1 MPLILASNSASGGY
15 EVDNSLRFNVASTD
29 FLIRTIGSTGSNQ
42 IWTASGW
49 TKRQQLGA
57 SSSLYCSSDS
67 AAGNNFRSLFINAS
81 DQVQCAF
88 INVSY
93 TFQVETNALLRDV
106 SAWYHIVAAVD
117 TTQATASDRV
127 KIWINGVLQT
137 SFATASYPTQNA
149 TINFS
154 TSGYKQLIASLRDS
168 STILNGCYLAEMHI
182 LDGVAKQASDFGQTD
197 PSVPSSGIW
206 IPKAYSG
213 SYGTN
218 GFYLKFANSAALG
231 TDSSGNGNTFTVNNL
246 TSIDQTTDTPT
257 NNFATYN
264 PLMNKSSNVP
274 TMSDGNLTLTT
285 NACEFGS
292 VSSIGASKGKWYC
305 ELKWDSG
312 LYAHIGITGDPIT
325 LSANATPYAGI
336 TADSWGWNWGGTI
349 QNNGNVIATYSSFAT
364 SDILGIALDLDN
376 NKLYFSKNGT
386 FQNSADPSA
395 GTNGISITASSGV
408 KEGNYFIF
416 IGNGAAAGN
425 ATISGNFGNP
435 PFTISSGNADA
446 NGYGNFEYAVP
457 SGYYALNTKNLADYG

>member
-1 MPLILASNSASGGY
+1 MYIGTYSAGNYYGGY
-15 EVDNSLRFNVASTD
+15 MSDVALVDGQALTPSSFGKTD
-29 FLIRTIGSTGSNQ
+29 SATG
-42 IWTASGW
+42 IWTPLPFTG
-49 TKRQQLGA
+49 
-57 SSSLYCSSDS
+57 
-67 AAGNNFRSLFINAS
+67 
-81 DQVQCAF
+81 
-88 INVSY
+88 
-93 TFQVETNALLRDV
+93 TF
-106 SAWYHIVAAVD
+106 
-117 TTQATASDRV
+117 
-127 KIWINGVLQT
+127 
-137 SFATASYPTQNA
+137 
-149 TINFS
+149 
-154 TSGYKQLIASLRDS
+154 
-168 STILNGCYLAEMHI
+168 
-182 LDGVAKQASDFGQTD
+182 
-197 PSVPSSGIW
+197 
-206 IPKAYSG
+206 
-213 SYGTN
+213 GTN
-218 GFYLKFANSAALG
+218 GFFLKFQDSSALG
-231 TDSSGNGNTFTVNNL
+231 DDTSGNGNDFTVNNL
-246 TSIDQTTDTPT
+246 TSVDQSTDTPT

-264 PLMNKSSNVP
+264 PLMNKSSGVP
-274 TMSDGNLTLTT
+274 TMSNGNLTLTT

-349 QNNGNVIATYSSFAT
+349 QNNGSVIATYSSFAT

-435 PFTISSGNADA
+435 PYTGGSYTDGAGF
-446 NGYGNFEYAVP
+446 GNFSYAVP
-457 SGYYALNTKNLADYG
+457 SGYYALNTKNLANFG